1 MNSNYN
7 ARCSSFPVSSSNS
20 LLKIHAPDPF
30 PLLCVPL
37 EHFLPALLAVHI
49 RNNMIPQLWYIK
61 LIFYAFNYEQFTFFS
76 CESSH
81 LDIAGTRDSA

>member
-7 ARCSSFPVSSSNS
+7 ARCSSSLNSSSNS
-20 LLKIHAPDPF
+20 LLKIHAPDPL

-37 EHFLPALLAVHI
+37 EHFLPALFALYI
-49 RNNMIPQLWYIK
+49 RNNVILQLQYIK

-76 CESSH
+76 CENSCEI
-81 LDIAGTRDSA
+81 LL